1 MLKTKLQELP
11 SDLSSPLPCNPPQ
24 FPQNKMFRKK
34 QKSTFP
40 YQSKLPL
47 CLGTLIDTAQW
58 DGKKENLRMIDTV

>member
-47 CLGTLIDTAQW
+47 CLGTLIDTAQ
-58 DGKKENLRMIDTV
+58 